1 MRKCA
6 APVCLALL
14 LAWVALTVPACATG
28 GPSHSFQIEG
38 VDMMFR
44 SKGAQS
50 SSSGGAK
57 FLYFE
62 LVLVNRSSAPVS
74 FDPGAIRV
82 DIGGALNTSVYY
94 DSLGSRDTQRK
105 ALPSGESRY
114 ALYFVF
120 YPDAKLGRGA
130 QWTLRDSGLR
140 RP

>member
-1 MRKCA
+1 MRECA
-6 APVCLALL
+6 ASVCLASL
-14 LAWVALTVPACATG
+14 LAWVALGVPACATG
-28 GPSHSFQIEG
+28 GPSYSFQVEG
-38 VDMMFR
+38 VDLMFR

-62 LVLVNRSSAPVS
+62 LVLVNHSSAAVS

-82 DIGGALNTSVYY
+82 DIGGALNRAVYY
-94 DSLGSRDTQRK
+94 DGFATVATGRK
-105 ALPSGESRY
+105 PLPSGESRY

-120 YPDAKLGRGA
+120 YPDARLPRGA
-130 QWTLRDSGLR
+130 SWTLRDSGLR